1 MLFDVFLRR
10 LKQQRTARHK
20 FTTLLESKT
29 YHVSKISLHQVS
41 KHIPYSS
48 LISEVHT
55 KTHLLQQKEK
65 MVEKINRAKLR

>member
-1 MLFDVFLRR
+1 MLLFDVFLRR
-10 LKQQRTARHK
+10 STKNSRHK

-48 LISEVHT
+48 LISEVYT
-55 KTHLLQQKEK
+55 KTHLLRQKEK
-65 MVEKINRAKLR
+65 MVETINRAKLR